1 MTSFNAYAFN
11 TFKQKKLVLSPH
23 RRICQCRRFILPK
36 NFRRYWA
43 ALLWFSIQGDSL
55 WLNKNELL
63 SSQRLNRAFMRLW
76 FRSRSPQYVFANFD
90 IFDKGAFW
98 HDENMMEKFSQL
110 PNGLNVVTGLARLS
124 ELVSHFGD

>member
-1 MTSFNAYAFN
+1 
-11 TFKQKKLVLSPH
+11 
-23 RRICQCRRFILPK
+23 
-36 NFRRYWA
+36 
-43 ALLWFSIQGDSL
+43 
-55 WLNKNELL
+55 
-63 SSQRLNRAFMRLW
+63 MRLW